1 MEAHLEYRVTQS
13 YKGDTGRQLSEIL
26 DPATEM
32 KSGCNVQTRGI
43 GHEQEQG
50 RVQGQTTDLLA
61 AESACKEENSSTSQK
76 VCALGF
82 PTWLPCASTELKS
95 PRQRRPILDL
105 NLGLEKTGKEQ
116 SQRNTQFCPR
126 LGRRDAQRSG
136 RLFPGHVY
144 KRKIIFFLK
153 ANWNPKWGTIAGNR
167 ETQETSSLG
176 LRVVFCFVSLS
187 IHFTESSY
195 FSILGPELH
204 F

>member
-1 MEAHLEYRVTQS
+1 MIS
-13 YKGDTGRQLSEIL
+13 GR
-26 DPATEM
+26 
-32 KSGCNVQTRGI
+32 NVQTRGS
-43 GHEQEQG
+43 GHGPERG
-50 RVQGQTTDLLA
+50 RVQGQTRLPA
-61 AESACKEENSSTSQK
+61 AESACKGENSSTSQK

-82 PTWLPCASTELKS
+82 PTWLPRASTELKS
-95 PRQRRPILDL
+95 PRQRRPFLDL
-105 NLGLEKTGKEQ
+105 NLGLEKTGKKQ

-126 LGRRDAQRSG
+126 LGGAG
-136 RLFPGHVY
+136 RPEIWQIVSWTRLQ
-144 KRKIIFFLK
+144 KKNKKNFLK

>member
-1 MEAHLEYRVTQS
+1 M
-13 YKGDTGRQLSEIL
+13 
-26 DPATEM
+26 
-32 KSGCNVQTRGI
+32 
-43 GHEQEQG
+43 
-50 RVQGQTTDLLA
+50 QGQTTDLPA
-61 AESACKEENSSTSQK
+61 AESACKGESSSTSQK

-82 PTWLPCASTELKS
+82 PTWLPRASTELKS

-105 NLGLEKTGKEQ
+105 NLGLEKTGKER

-126 LGRRDAQRSG
+126 RGRRDAQRSG

-144 KRKIIFFLK
+144 KRKIIFLKK